1 MGGSLG
7 SFSLRLRTNSRF
19 PVSLNYPAFHL
30 VRHTHLSSACQ
41 PSKAILKGPSLSE
54 AYSREPCVYFRTAM
68 ITVRLSTGLAGVAER
83 ALGFLVWR
91 RWQFFDAR
99 VGVDVAACGSNHII
113 IAIT

>member
-1 MGGSLG
+1 
-7 SFSLRLRTNSRF
+7 
-19 PVSLNYPAFHL
+19 
-30 VRHTHLSSACQ
+30 
-41 PSKAILKGPSLSE
+41 
-54 AYSREPCVYFRTAM
+54 M